1 MTRELKLNSRAG
13 RLIALALLTLA
24 VAIPS
29 SVFAGRAG
37 AGWQLATTRSRDAG
51 AVRITSNSIDG
62 LYPAA
67 KRTLLLTLHN
77 PDSKRAVRVR
87 WVRVRD
93 VRTTKDGCAP
103 TNRNLRIRQPRA
115 RLFSIRPRG
124 TKRVKALLV
133 MPSSV
138 ANACQGAVFQ
148 LRYRAATWR

>member
-1 MTRELKLNSRAG
+1 MNRELKIDSRAR

-37 AGWQLATTRSRDAG
+37 AGWQLAMTQSRDAG
-51 AVRITSNSIDG
+51 PVRITSNTIEG
-62 LYPAA
+62 LYPGA
-67 KRTLLLTLHN
+67 KKTLFLTLHN
-77 PDSKRAVRVR
+77 RDPKRAVRVR

-124 TKRVKALLV
+124 TKRVKALLA

-138 ANACQGAVFQ
+138 ANACQGAAFQ